1 MPSADRFACSI
12 PGIAALAPNVQTALA
27 PHLAA
32 GDPVRQIIY
41 SPALYNLSRG
51 RKFGPEVRIPSGA
64 PPASLLVLTDHRLL
78 TVTLLKPPVEPPVVV
93 APLAD
98 LLRVELGQILLFS
111 WLEWTWASAG
121 QLAVHGVFFNTVGE
135 NLFWGLATAMRQ
147 AVVHDS
153 DLPPQTGRP
162 KEDAF
167 LDLPYKFENLVPNK
181 LMLPDERAQAVV
193 YQPGIWQRRWLV
205 FKRRRGPAVTA
216 VLSPE
221 HLLLAHE
228 DSPPAGAA
236 YGMIA
241 RYCPRTRL
249 AALAVE
255 SEGEDRWLAVTLRWR
270 GAQESWRTLF
280 RPAAEPALRAL
291 VEQAGL

>member
-1 MPSADRFACSI
+1 MPTVDRFAYTI
-12 PGIAALAPNVQTALA
+12 PQIEALEPRVQAALA

-32 GDPVRQIIY
+32 DDPVRQIIY
-41 SPALYNLSRG
+41 SPALYNLPRG
-51 RKFGPEVRIPSGA
+51 RKFGPEARIPPGE
-64 PPASLLVLTDHRLL
+64 PPASVLVLTGERLL
-78 TVTLLKPPVEPPVVV
+78 AVTLLKPPAEPPVAVT
-93 APLAD
+93 PLAD

-111 WLEWTWASAG
+111 WLEWSWADAG
-121 QLAVHGVFFNTVGE
+121 QLAVYCVFFNTVGE
-135 NLFWGLATAMRQ
+135 TLFWGLATAMRQ
-147 AVVHDS
+147 GVSAGA
-153 DLPPQTGRP
+153 DLPAQTGRP

-181 LMLPDERAQAVV
+181 LMLPDERVQAVV
-193 YQPGIWQRRWLV
+193 FQPAIWQRRWLV
-205 FKRRRGPAVTA
+205 FKRRRGPAVTV

-249 AALAVE
+249 AALTVE
-255 SEGEDRWLAVTLRWR
+255 SEGEDHWLAVTLRWR
-270 GAQESWRTLF
+270 GVEESWRTLF
-280 RPAAEPALRAL
+280 QPAAEPALRAL
-291 VEQAGL
+291 EEQAGL